1 MTSLLHVRDDA
12 AFQQFPLQPF
22 RIRHELAQDPLLTLP
37 AILDLVRELPGDRI
51 EYNSG
56 KAAINQDP
64 DATPLVDLP
73 PEEVIR
79 QIETA
84 GAWMVLKR
92 VETHPA
98 YMRLLRDALSSVSS
112 AQGFASLE
120 DAGFFDLR
128 GFLFVSSPRSITP
141 FHVDSEANFF
151 VQIHGEKY
159 FNLYDNRDGSIAD
172 EEQIEGTIARHRNL
186 TLDPAHEAKGVR
198 HHLDPGEGLFVPYQW
213 PHWVETV
220 DTYSISLA
228 LTWKT
233 KDVLR
238 RNDLLTMNAMLR
250 DRGYPQ
256 RAPGVAPMADALKVA
271 SLRAFKAVSAPLRRS
286 ERLRA
291 VVRRLALGKGGNYFY
306 RKSAP

>member
-1 MTSLLHVRDDA
+1 MSSLLTADES
-12 AFQQFPLQPF
+12 AFERLFPEQPF
-22 RIRHELAQDPLLTLP
+22 RIRHALAGDPRLTLP
-37 AILDLVRELPGDRI
+37 AILDLVRALPGDRI

-56 KAAINQDP
+56 KASVSQDP

-92 VETHPA
+92 VESHPA
-98 YMRLLRDALSSVSS
+98 YMQLLRDALMSVAR
-112 AQGFASLE
+112 AQGHASLE

-141 FHVDSEANFF
+141 FHIDSEANFF
-151 VQIHGEKY
+151 VQIHGEKF
-159 FNLYDNRDGSIAD
+159 FNLYDNRDRSIAS
-172 EEQIEGTIARHRNL
+172 EEQIEGTIAKHRNL
-186 TLDPAHEAKGVR
+186 KFDPAYDAKGVR

-233 KDVLR
+233 RDVLR
-238 RNDLLTMNAMLR
+238 RNDLITMNSMLR
-250 DRGYPQ
+250 DRGLPQ
-256 RAPGVAPMADALKVA
+256 RAPGLSPLADAAKIA
-271 SLRAFKAVSAPLRRS
+271 AFRLAKGVTAPLRRS

-291 VVRRLALGKGGNYFY
+291 FVRRLALGRDGNYFY
-306 RKSAP
+306 RKNA